1 MDVVAL
7 LMLDVGLIKKLISIS
22 SPFEIPPRIPPELFE
37 SNPVLVISSLSSDPL
52 ENGIMSELPIET
64 DFMALILIM
73 AFAKSAFNLSKTGCR
88 PQLQHAVQYAVMGR
102 CPQPRAW

>member
-37 SNPVLVISSLSSDPL
+37 SNPVLVISSLSSDPS
-52 ENGIMSELPIET
+52 ENGQLKQGSPLP
-64 DFMALILIM
+64 L
-73 AFAKSAFNLSKTGCR
+73 
-88 PQLQHAVQYAVMGR
+88 QLVLLEFQHKDHVFL
-102 CPQPRAW
+102 

>member
-52 ENGIMSELPIET
+52 ENGILSELPIET
-64 DFMALILIM
+64 DFTASVSYTHLTLPT
-73 AFAKSAFNLSKTGCR
+73 KRS
-88 PQLQHAVQYAVMGR
+88 V
-102 CPQPRAW
+102 

>member
-1 MDVVAL
+1 MFLRRWSIKTRFTIASAIGTALIPTQGSCLPLISSSTSFPSLSMDVVAL

-52 ENGIMSELPIET
+52 EMESCQ
-64 DFMALILIM
+64 
-73 AFAKSAFNLSKTGCR
+73 SY
-88 PQLQHAVQYAVMGR
+88 Q
-102 CPQPRAW
+102 